1 MGLPN
6 QMAISLSVSVTIAE
20 ALRLSWS
27 NRQLFGR
34 FMILPVAMATLL
46 GLVSLGLYD
55 ESDQTVSSIIWS
67 FGIFI
72 PDFLVLTWFA
82 VACHRLILIGAGAV
96 AEFGLTR
103 WTWRETRFFL
113 WMLLVY
119 TIGYLFMLLGNTT
132 LFAVAFFVANACG
145 FSTQT
150 ISLIMEHQSF
160 LLGMILFASIPF
172 AYVVGRLS
180 LLLPATAIDLH
191 ASVNSAW
198 DLSEG
203 NGWRVAIL
211 VGGVPMAFMAIQAS
225 IWMIPSWLFGESV
238 HETQAVVDITSISST
253 FLSSVFRYAL
263 ATVEIAILSI
273 TYRRLRTIKEQELVS
288 PAVI

>member
-1 MGLPN
+1 
-6 QMAISLSVSVTIAE
+6 
-20 ALRLSWS
+20 
-27 NRQLFGR
+27 
-34 FMILPVAMATLL
+34 MILPVAMSTLL
-46 GLVSLGLYD
+46 GLASLAFY
-55 ESDQTVSSIIWS
+55 EWSDQTASRMIWS

-113 WMLLVY
+113 WMLLAY

-150 ISLIMEHQSF
+150 ISLIMEHQPF
-160 LLGMILFASIPF
+160 FLGMILFASIPF

-180 LLLPATAIDLH
+180 LLLPATAIDLRT
-191 ASVNSAW
+191 SVNSAW
-198 DLSEG
+198 DLSER

-211 VGGVPMAFMAIQAS
+211 VGGIPIAFMAIQS
-225 IWMIPSWLFGESV
+225 LIWMIPSWLFGESLHKIQSTLDV
-238 HETQAVVDITSISST
+238 ASIGLI
-253 FLSSVFRYAL
+253 FLQSVLRYVF
-263 ATVEIAILSI
+263 ATIEIAILSI
-273 TYRRLRTIKEQELVS
+273 TFRRLRTIEEQKLTAPLS
-288 PAVI
+288 T

>member
-1 MGLPN
+1 
-6 QMAISLSVSVTIAE
+6 
-20 ALRLSWS
+20 
-27 NRQLFGR
+27 
-34 FMILPVAMATLL
+34 MILPVAMATLL

-55 ESDQTVSSIIWS
+55 KSDQTVSSIIWS

-132 LFAVAFFVANACG
+132 LFAVSFFVANACG

-160 LLGMILFASIPF
+160 FLGMILFASIPF

>member
-55 ESDQTVSSIIWS
+55 KSDQTVSSIIWS

-132 LFAVAFFVANACG
+132 LFAVSFFVANACG

-160 LLGMILFASIPF
+160 FLGMILFASIPF

>member
-160 LLGMILFASIPF
+160 FLGMILFASIPF